1 MCLKMDFL
9 MPTTTRFWPEILF
22 GAVAERS
29 KASDHFRSIGQKLRW
44 GPGNKNFFSKN
55 IFYLSTFSIF
65 TLFFKLCV
73 TFLVLHVAI
82 FLKMAPLFSF
92 EPTVV

>member
-1 MCLKMDFL
+1 MDFL

-44 GPGNKNFFSKN
+44 GPGNKNFFSKKYFLSEY
-55 IFYLSTFSIF
+55 IFHFY
-65 TLFFKLCV
+65 
-73 TFLVLHVAI
+73 AI
-82 FLKMAPLFSF
+82 FQAMCNFSSITCGHF
-92 EPTVV
+92 PQNGTSL